1 MADDNRQV
9 TITDFDIPFG
19 RLVTIFIKVGLA
31 AIPAAI
37 VVSFIMMIV
46 FALLGGLF
54 GGIGFMRGGGFG
66 MMR

>member
-1 MADDNRQV
+1 MADENRQV

-37 VVSFIMMIV
+37 VVSIIMAFV
-46 FALLGGLF
+46 FAILGAIF
-54 GGIGFMRGGGFG
+54 GGFG
-66 MMR
+66 MMRGGGWMMR